1 MSNFTATTQ
10 TLQHVAVPTVYSDSA
25 GALRSHNNTKGTLNV
40 SNVKM
45 CFSVGYLDC
54 FPHHKQQNGC
64 CPRLPPT
71 EQPNTEAFRKSIL
84 AITLKLYRMYMKR
97 DKGSRT
103 INSYLSVSRLHE
115 IERVRESERRKET
128 IKQCGLVSVYSAAI
142 KTGPGARRQPGAD
155 LQPVFMPAGA
165 NG

>member
-1 MSNFTATTQ
+1 M
-10 TLQHVAVPTVYSDSA
+10 AVPTVYSDSA
-25 GALRSHNNTKGTLNV
+25 GALRSQNNTKGTVNV

-84 AITLKLYRMYMKR
+84 TITLKLYRMYMKR